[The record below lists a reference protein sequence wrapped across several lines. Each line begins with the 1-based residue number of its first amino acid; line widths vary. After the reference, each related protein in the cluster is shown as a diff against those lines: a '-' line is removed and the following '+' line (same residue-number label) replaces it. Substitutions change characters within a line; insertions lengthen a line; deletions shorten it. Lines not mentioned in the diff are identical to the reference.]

1 MDPDAFTAS
10 LFKWDPRGCGSSM
23 VNPPPPPPP
32 PAAAVSAP
40 AAMMRCGGWGEQL
53 GGLEELFQ
61 AYGIRYYT
69 AAKIAELGFTAR
81 TLVNM
86 TDEELDDMMTS
97 LSHIFRWDLLVGE
110 SGGGGGGGGEGGER
124 RKKQQQQQQQRR
136 RSSKSGAHIR
146 RNMVMLEINKNNASN
161 SNNMILDENDVVGDQ
176 DDGDEDDESNYH
188 IGANNNNN
196 NNNSNNM
203 TSSKQRMAIGCGERQ
218 REHPF
223 IVTEPGEVARGK
235 KNGLD
240 YLFHLYEQ
248 CREFLLQVQAIA
260 KERGEKCPTKLD
272 NSTGLVGV
280 GLIHKINKKK
290 TESIE

>member
-23 VNPPPPPPP
+23 VTPPPPP

-110 SGGGGGGGGEGGER
+110 RYGVKAAVRAER
-124 RKKQQQQQQQRR
+124 RRLEVDLLYYDGADDSFRR
-136 RSSKSGAHIR
+136 RLA
-146 RNMVMLEINKNNASN
+146 A
-161 SNNMILDENDVVGDQ
+161 D
-176 DDGDEDDESNYH
+176 
-188 IGANNNNN
+188 
-196 NNNSNNM
+196 
-203 TSSKQRMAIGCGERQ
+203 T
-218 REHPF
+218 
-223 IVTEPGEVARGK
+223 
-235 KNGLD
+235 
-240 YLFHLYEQ
+240 
-248 CREFLLQVQAIA
+248 
-260 KERGEKCPTKLD
+260 PTHVIDTL
-272 NSTGLVGV
+272 SQEG
-280 GLIHKINKKK
+280 I
-290 TESIE
+290 